1 MAIQPPMEWSMR
13 RVSLASLFVLAGLL
27 TACDLTEKFPTATP
41 QVAGVRFINAVPDTA
56 GAYGMD
62 LRFVDIL
69 ENNQQFR
76 QNYRN
81 APAAGSQQYPCTIA
95 IITGTSSPCPAASP
109 SYSATSSVGVQ
120 YKPAQAGQRHIR
132 IFLDDTL
139 QAAAQVV
146 IKDTTVTLEAGKNYT
161 ALLMGEARTGATNA
175 MRLVFY
181 EETVPSPGTQVAL
194 RVINTT
200 GAALDVRHYKQG
212 ASAPVAAT
220 WAGVAALTKSA
231 YVTVDTGVYKY
242 NVQPAGGGTALFA
255 DGYFLVGQVA
265 YSTAGTG
272 GKIDIE
278 AFPGTAAAG
287 SAVTLIIFPRS
298 TAGARTPQTAAFTV
312 PAATN
317 VWDRRPAYANP

>member
-76 QNYRN
+76 QNFRN
-81 APAAGSQQYPCTIA
+81 APAAGAQQYPCTIA

-109 SYSATSSVGVQ
+109 SYSATASVGVQ
-120 YKPAQAGQRHIR
+120 YKPAQAGQRHFR

-181 EETVPSPGTQVAL
+181 EETEPSPGTQVAL

-200 GAALDVRHYKQG
+200 GSAIDVRHYKQG

-231 YVTVDTGVYKY
+231 YVKVDTGVYKY

-272 GKIDIE
+272 GQIDIE
-278 AFPGTAAAG
+278 AFPGTAAPG
-287 SAVTLIIFPRS
+287 SAVTLIVFPRS
-298 TAGARTPQTAAFTV
+298 TAGARTPQTSAFTV

-317 VWDRRPAYANP
+317 IWDRRPAYAKP

>member
-1 MAIQPPMEWSMR
+1 MR

-27 TACDLTEKFPTATP
+27 TACDLTEKYPTETP

-62 LRFVDIL
+62 MRFVDFL

-76 QNYRN
+76 QNFRN
-81 APAAGSQQYPCTIA
+81 APTASAQAYPCTIA
-95 IITGTSSPCPAASP
+95 IITGSSSPCPVGSP
-109 SYSATSSVGVQ
+109 TYSATASVGVQ
-120 YKPAQAGQRHIR
+120 YKPAQAGQRHFR

-139 QAAAQVV
+139 QAAATVV
-146 IKDTTVTLEAGKNYT
+146 VKDTTVTLEAGKNYT
-161 ALLMGEARTGATNA
+161 ALLMGQARAGASPA
-175 MRLVFY
+175 LQLVFY
-181 EETVPSPGTQVAL
+181 EEDVASPGTQVAL

-200 GAALDVRHYKQG
+200 YSAIDVRHYKLG
-212 ASAPVAAT
+212 GSAPVAAT
-220 WAGVAALTKSA
+220 WANVAPMSRSTYITA
-231 YVTVDTGVYKY
+231 DTGVYRY

-278 AFPGTAAAG
+278 AFPGTAAGG
-287 SAVTLIIFPRS
+287 SAVTLIVFPRS
-298 TAGARTPQTAAFTV
+298 TAGARTPQTAAFSV

-317 VWDRRPAYANP
+317 VWDRRPPYQTNP

>member
-1 MAIQPPMEWSMR
+1 MR
-13 RVSLASLFVLAGLL
+13 RVSLASLLVLAGVL
-27 TACDLTEKFPTATP
+27 TACDLTEKYPTETP

-76 QNYRN
+76 QNFRN
-81 APAAGSQQYPCTIA
+81 APAASAQVYPCTIA

-109 SYSATSSVGVQ
+109 SYTATASVGVQ
-120 YKPAQAGQRHIR
+120 YKPAQAGQRHFK

-161 ALLMGEARTGATNA
+161 ALLMGQARTGANPA
-175 MRLVFY
+175 LQLVFY
-181 EETVPSPGTQVAL
+181 EEAVPSPGTQVAL

-200 GAALDVRHYKQG
+200 ASAIDVRHYKQG
-212 ASAPVAAT
+212 ATAPASAT
-220 WAGVAALTKSA
+220 WANVAPLTRSA

-242 NVQPAGGGTALFA
+242 NVQPAGGGTALFT

-287 SAVTLIIFPRS
+287 SAVTLIVFPRS
-298 TAGARTPQTAAFTV
+298 TAGARTPQTTAFTV

-317 VWDRRPAYANP
+317 VWERRRPYVNP